1 MNTLLSGSFSF
12 LVFLCIVGIALN
24 WSYRALIRR
33 RETADAP
40 AQPTLSDPYL
50 IACLRDGDK
59 EALRVAVVALIDRG
73 LIKATGAQL
82 KTRDAD
88 AVNLVN
94 RPIERAVLRHFLV
107 SRDADSVL
115 IAAEAVNACAAYR
128 KVLEQHQLLASPQ
141 IYAQRVAP
149 LLVALAIVFAI
160 CGVRIAYAFAEGRRN
175 VGFLIV
181 LAAVIGVELIIAYRT
196 RLTGLGAE
204 KLDDL
209 KRLFARLKD
218 RAATLSAGGKTNEAA
233 LVAAVF
239 GLAALPAMSFPFV
252 ERLYPRK
259 TKTDDS
265 GSSSCGSSS
274 SCSSDSSCGGGGGC
288 GGGD

>member
-1 MNTLLSGSFSF
+1 MNTLLPGSFSF
-12 LVFLCIVGIALN
+12 LAFLFIVGVALN
-24 WSYRALIRR
+24 WGYRALIRR

-59 EALRVAVVALIDRG
+59 EALRIAVVALIDRG
-73 LIKATGAQL
+73 LIEANGAQL
-82 KTRDAD
+82 KTRNAD
-88 AVNLVN
+88 AVNLAN
-94 RPIERAVLRHFLV
+94 RQIERAVLRHFLV
-107 SRDADSVL
+107 SRDADSVFM
-115 IAAEAVNACAAYR
+115 AAEANTACAAYR
-128 KVLEQHQLLASPQ
+128 KVLEQHQLLAGPKT
-141 IYAQRVAP
+141 YAQRVAP
-149 LLVALAIVFAI
+149 LLIALAIVFAI
-160 CGVRIAYAFAEGRRN
+160 CGVRIAHAFAEGRRN

-181 LAAVIGVELIIAYRT
+181 LAAIIGVGLIIAYRK

-218 RAATLSAGGKTNEAA
+218 RAATLTAGGKTNEAA

-252 ERLYPRK
+252 EKLYPSK
-259 TKTDDS
+259 TKSDDS

-274 SCSSDSSCGGGGGC
+274 SCSSGSSCGGGGGC